1 MGGGGMGGEDRLK
14 SNENEDERD
23 TAYLDI
29 ENIFLY

>member
-1 MGGGGMGGEDRLK
+1 MGGEDRLK

-23 TAYLDI
+23 TAYLDR

>member
-1 MGGGGMGGEDRLK
+1 MGGEDRVK